1 MKLSAFDRADAEDP
15 MKSLVMIVVVL
26 TLCSLSFLAGRNTS
40 PKRSFSSHS
49 ISHTNELDDL
59 QQELASQ
66 K

>member
-1 MKLSAFDRADAEDP
+1 
-15 MKSLVMIVVVL
+15 MKSLMMIVVVL
-26 TLCSLSFLAGRNTS
+26 TLCSLSFLAGRNTGS
-40 PKRSFSSHS
+40 TRSVSTHS